1 VRPTVWVAL
10 DVSTRSEADQL
21 LSAIWPHRHIKVGLE
36 LFYRLGPDYVR
47 QLVLQDVAV
56 FLDLK
61 CYDIP
66 RTVARAVQAAGD
78 AGVQLLTIHA
88 AGGIPMMEAAQ
99 HAALGL
105 DLVGVTVLT
114 SLDDLELARLGI
126 VGGVESL
133 VTGLTQAARTAGI
146 AGLVC
151 SGQELPVVRRLWP
164 AARLVVPGIR
174 LDGQDPED
182 QRRIVSPAQAYRLGA
197 TDLVVGRAVVQ
208 QPDPGAALRRIQAE
222 LPLTGEDR
230 NDSHI

>member
-1 VRPTVWVAL
+1 
-10 DVSTRSEADQL
+10 L

>member
-1 VRPTVWVAL
+1 
-10 DVSTRSEADQL
+10 
-21 LSAIWPHRHIKVGLE
+21 
-36 LFYRLGPDYVR
+36 VR